1 MKKILI
7 SLVFLFIAVSAYCFP
22 KHIEEDLQ
30 VFKTY
35 MEQCYVAY
43 DENVKLGFDIDE
55 TIKQI
60 KNYYKKDLKYVKKN
74 KIDRKEDDILAFAIT
89 FILRENLKIK
99 DVHLNLLFSDGAY
112 RVFIRDDN
120 SFSPLYFE
128 KIGEEF
134 FLLEDFNSEIKKGI
148 KYTDDV
154 NNLKKVI
161 YKNQEAYQYILVT
174 TNVNI
179 ETVAINL
186 NHTNY
191 EIPVKENT
199 RFKNSENKK
208 QINSIR
214 TKDTFYMSVGKCL
227 NYYAEENNEYRE
239 HLASIV
245 DEFQKRPEY
254 SNIIIDLRS
263 NTGGISF
270 SENLLPY
277 LYYFD
282 EKVKILTFN
291 NNLRLAEE
299 GLKTLHSTEFLK
311 KLYEQ
316 REKEGYPETSLKTI
330 QRDYEKTVQ
339 EGGRYYKEWS
349 EYPISKLVQE
359 KNSAFKG
366 KTYVLVD
373 KKTSSAAEKVIA
385 HTFLIDEDRVELIG
399 ENTNGCLDFGGVY
412 NYELPNT
419 KIEISLCINAY
430 KDTGLLSKNPNW
442 HGDTKGFYPDYWAT
456 NENVLDTLVYL
467 TKDEELRTV
476 LADLD
481 KGIQ

>member
-30 VFKTY
+30 VFKIY

-43 DENVKLGFDIDE
+43 DENVKLGFNIDE
-55 TIKQI
+55 TIKKI
-60 KNYYKKDLKYVKKN
+60 KKDYKKNYKREKRNNPNFSEDYFLAGIMSHYLWKDLK
-74 KIDRKEDDILAFAIT
+74 
-89 FILRENLKIK
+89 LK
-99 DVHLNLLFSDGAY
+99 DEHFSIFYSTGGYSVTYAETCY
-112 RVFIRDDN
+112 
-120 SFSPLYFE
+120 FSPLYFE
-128 KIGEEF
+128 KNGEDF
-134 FLLEDFNSEIKKGI
+134 LLLEDFGTDLKKCA

-174 TNVNI
+174 TNVNV
-179 ETVAINL
+179 ETVVINL
-186 NHTNY
+186 NDEEY
-191 EIPVKENT
+191 EIPVRKNT
-199 RFKNSENKK
+199 RFKNSENEK

-299 GLKTLHSTEFLK
+299 GLKILHSTEFFK
-311 KLYEQ
+311 NLYEQ
-316 REKEGYPETSLKTI
+316 HEKEGYPETTLKTI

-366 KTYVLVD
+366 KTYILVD

-412 NYELPNT
+412 YYELPNT
-419 KIEISLCINAY
+419 KIGISLCINAY
-430 KDTGLLSKNPNW
+430 KDTGLLSRNPNW